1 MKKTKKAVG
10 YVCDIPIPKTDL
22 VISKED
28 QRARILKY
36 AQQENIELITIFDDE
51 VFTEELAKRPGLQ
64 KLLNCKECF
73 DAVLVERAWCLTRRM
88 KDLKAFMEK
97 LDQKNAELVASSYLW
112 DCVSQHLR
120 HHYRVEAKRREAMA
134 KTEREAA

>member
-10 YVCDIPIPKTDL
+10 YVCDIPIPNTDL

-51 VFTEELAKRPGLQ
+51 VFTEDPSYRPGLQ

-73 DAVLVERAWCLTRRM
+73 EMVLVERAWCITRRM
-88 KDLKAFMEK
+88 KDLKSFIER
-97 LDQKNAELVASSYLW
+97 LDAKNAELVTSSYLW
-112 DCVSQHLR
+112 DCVSQHVR
-120 HHYRVEAKRREAMA
+120 HHYRVEAKRREAVA
-134 KTEREAA
+134 KTVREAA

>member
-1 MKKTKKAVG
+1 MKKTKRAVG

-51 VFTEELAKRPGLQ
+51 VFTEEPADRPGLQ

-73 DAVLVERAWCLTRRM
+73 EMVLVERAWCVTRRM

-97 LDQKNAELVASSYLW
+97 LDAKNSQLVASSYLW
-112 DCVSQHLR
+112 DCVSQHIR
-120 HHYRVEAKRREAMA
+120 HYYRVEAKRREAAA
-134 KTEREAA
+134 KTVREAA

>member
-88 KDLKAFMEK
+88 
-97 LDQKNAELVASSYLW
+97 
-112 DCVSQHLR
+112 
-120 HHYRVEAKRREAMA
+120 RRTRNWWPAPICGTA
-134 KTEREAA
+134 